1 MNYIVIA
8 LVGYV
13 FFLGTLFGSFFNVVG
28 IRIPKGESLLGRSH
42 CPNCN
47 KVLGVI
53 ELIPVLGYIFVGGK
67 CKSCH
72 QPISIKY
79 PVIEFITGVLFAF
92 SFVLLRETMIEYIV
106 IVLFISL
113 MMIVTVSDLYYRTVP
128 DKILLIFFPVIFV
141 LRIVSPINYWYDG
154 IIGGILGFGF
164 LYLIAWY
171 GKKRFKKE
179 ALGGG
184 DIKLYAIIG
193 LVLGYQ
199 TVFLSL
205 FFAALSGLIVN
216 LIFGKKEGY
225 IPFVPFIF
233 FGALV
238 AYFYG
243 DIVLNW
249 YMGLLI

>member
-1 MNYIVIA
+1 MNYLIIA
-8 LVGYV
+8 LTGYM
-13 FFLGTLFGSFFNVVG
+13 FILGTLFGSFFNVVG
-28 IRIPKGESLLGRSH
+28 IRVPRGESILGRSH

-47 KVLGVI
+47 KILGVL
-53 ELIPVLGYIFVGGK
+53 ELIPILGYIFVGGK

-72 QPISIKY
+72 TPISVKY
-79 PVIEFITGVLFAF
+79 PIMEFITGVLFAF
-92 SFVLLRETMIEYIV
+92 SFVLLYDNVVEYIV

-113 MMIVTVSDLYYRTVP
+113 MVIVTVSDLYYRTVP
-128 DKILLIFFPVIFV
+128 DKILLIFLPVIFI
-141 LRIVSPINYWYDG
+141 LRIVSPLEHWYDG
-154 IIGGILGFGF
+154 IIGGLLGFGF
-164 LYLIAWY
+164 LYLVAWY

-193 LVLGYQ
+193 LVLGYE

-216 LIFGKKEGY
+216 LIVGKKEGY

-233 FGALV
+233 FGSLI

-243 DIVLNW
+243 NQVLDW

>member
-1 MNYIVIA
+1 MIA
-8 LVGYV
+8 LTGYV
-13 FFLGTLFGSFFNVVG
+13 FILGTLFGSFFNVVG
-28 IRIPKGESLLGRSH
+28 IRIPKGESILGRSH

-47 KVLGVI
+47 KILGVL
-53 ELIPVLGYIFVGGK
+53 ELIPILGYIFVGGK

-72 QPISIKY
+72 QPISVKY
-79 PVIEFITGVLFAF
+79 PVIEFITGLLFAF
-92 SFVLLRETMIEYIV
+92 SFVLLNDNMIEYIV

-113 MMIVTVSDLYYRTVP
+113 MMIVTVSDLYYKTVP
-128 DKILLIFFPVIFV
+128 DKILLIFLPVILV
-141 LRIVSPINYWYDG
+141 LRILFPITTWYDA
-154 IIGGILGFGF
+154 IIGGLLGFGF

-193 LVLGYQ
+193 LVLGYE

-233 FGALV
+233 LGSLI

-243 DIVLNW
+243 NHILDW